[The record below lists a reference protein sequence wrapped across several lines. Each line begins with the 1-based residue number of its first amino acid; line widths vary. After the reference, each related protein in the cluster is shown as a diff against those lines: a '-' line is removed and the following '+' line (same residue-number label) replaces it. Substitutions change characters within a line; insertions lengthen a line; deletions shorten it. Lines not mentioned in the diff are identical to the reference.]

1 MNVSLLSIVF
11 MLLGAVAVAAIIGF
25 IVVALVQVAREPRL
39 PPVLRVC
46 WVIVLVGFPI
56 GGTLVWFGFG
66 HDINRRIL
74 ADI

>member
-1 MNVSLLSIVF
+1 MNVGVLSILF
-11 MLLGAVAVAAIIGF
+11 MLLGAAAVAAIIGF
-25 IVVALVQVAREPRL
+25 IVMALIQVAREPRL

-66 HDINRRIL
+66 HDINRWIL
-74 ADI
+74 AGT

>member
-1 MNVSLLSIVF
+1 MNVSVLSILL
-11 MLLGAVAVAAIIGF
+11 MLLGAAAVAAIIGF
-25 IVVALVQVAREPRL
+25 IVIALIQVVREPRL

-66 HDINRRIL
+66 HEINRRIL
-74 ADI
+74 AGT

>member
-1 MNVSLLSIVF
+1 MNVNLLSIVF
-11 MLLGAVAVAAIIGF
+11 MFLGAVAVAAIIGF

-74 ADI
+74 ADT